1 MSFCL
6 VYSFVRNY
14 SFLLLF
20 IVELH
25 QESSD
30 HCDKGGY
37 CQLLFFSILEQLT
50 YREEEKQ
57 IISFVKHR
65 DDCLLFSVR
74 VSYGLDTFI
83 GS

>member
-14 SFLLLF
+14 SF
-20 IVELH
+20 ELH